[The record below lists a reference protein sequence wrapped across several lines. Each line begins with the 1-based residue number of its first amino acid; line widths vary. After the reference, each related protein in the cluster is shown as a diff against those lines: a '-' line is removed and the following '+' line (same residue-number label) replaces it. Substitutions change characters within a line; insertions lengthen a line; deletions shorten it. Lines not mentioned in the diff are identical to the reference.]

1 MAMMTSPDPMRV
13 LVVDDHDTFAE
24 LLVGA
29 LDREVDMVCVGHA
42 TTGAEGVA
50 MVGRLGADVVLMD
63 IQLPDMD
70 GFAATE
76 QILATDST
84 VRVVMLTAHAS
95 AHLVARAARAGACAF
110 LHKTGHLADVLV
122 TLRTARSGDLAID
135 PALAARLVK
144 RGVSTPS
151 RPTLTPREQEVLE
164 LMGTGKDVT
173 TIARELQMAPHT
185 CRGHVKSL
193 LAKLGAHS
201 QLEAVIV
208 AVRTGLIHLDEV

>member
-42 TTGAEGVA
+42 TTGGEGVA

-76 QILATDST
+76 QILAADST
-84 VRVVMLTAHAS
+84 VRVVMLTAHAPS
-95 AHLVARAARAGACAF
+95 CTRPG
-110 LHKTGHLADVLV
+110 TS
-122 TLRTARSGDLAID
+122 RT
-135 PALAARLVK
+135 
-144 RGVSTPS
+144 
-151 RPTLTPREQEVLE
+151 
-164 LMGTGKDVT
+164 
-173 TIARELQMAPHT
+173 
-185 CRGHVKSL
+185 CW
-193 LAKLGAHS
+193 
-201 QLEAVIV
+201 
-208 AVRTGLIHLDEV
+208 

>member
-76 QILATDST
+76 QILAADST
-84 VRVVMLTAHAS
+84 VRVVMLDRPRVGAPGRPGR
-95 AHLVARAARAGACAF
+95 ARRRLRLPAQDRAPRGRAG
-110 LHKTGHLADVLV
+110 H
-122 TLRTARSGDLAID
+122 
-135 PALAARLVK
+135 PAHRQD
-144 RGVSTPS
+144 R
-151 RPTLTPREQEVLE
+151 
-164 LMGTGKDVT
+164 
-173 TIARELQMAPHT
+173 
-185 CRGHVKSL
+185 
-193 LAKLGAHS
+193 
-201 QLEAVIV
+201 
-208 AVRTGLIHLDEV
+208 